1 MFRIGKKISRITKIR
16 DVKTDSTP
24 LEASRYDRYA
34 DYNPHYKCKM
44 DKAHITMIGTLPI
57 YMTHTKGAANDSPD
71 VLVKMGVDIDTY
83 ALDGSMIR
91 SIIMLMYSIN

>member
-16 DVKTDSTP
+16 DVKTDSTS
-24 LEASRYDRYA
+24 LEASRYDGYA

-57 YMTHTKGAANDSPD
+57 YMTHT
-71 VLVKMGVDIDTY
+71 
-83 ALDGSMIR
+83 
-91 SIIMLMYSIN
+91 